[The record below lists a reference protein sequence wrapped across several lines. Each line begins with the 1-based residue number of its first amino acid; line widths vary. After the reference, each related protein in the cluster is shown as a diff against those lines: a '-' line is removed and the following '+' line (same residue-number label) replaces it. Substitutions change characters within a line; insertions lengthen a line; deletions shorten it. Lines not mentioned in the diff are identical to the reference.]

1 MVLTVTA
8 VLLILACLEMNSVKA
23 SLWDLHL
30 FICKGPQTNTR
41 FQAKSCFQSHK
52 VLFAICPRTSKLST
66 TLPFFLSVPIA
77 WYKPFCWQIYQV
89 LTWTFFRETDFSLVH
104 FHNFRRVFF
113 FFFSF
118 FSFFLFPSCLNGA
131 VCCRWVHLQIHCTGE
146 WGECVELTV
155 NQQLV
160 LFLVC
165 CSVKGTMLNQLE
177 TVSNWF
183 QWAVHVEIWTLE
195 TVFLQPCNFWLFTSY
210 LFSPRGVRL
219 KCYSWCWYNEWK
231 KRHCR
236 ILQAG
241 EESKQWQCKWRI
253 TMPGNISLNMFL
265 GLVESETRL
274 KHLRVSWVRISSW
287 TLCRTKAQ

>member
-118 FSFFLFPSCLNGA
+118 FFFLSFSFLF
-131 VCCRWVHLQIHCTGE
+131 E
-146 WGECVELTV
+146 WGCLLQVGTFADPLHRWMGG
-155 NQQLV
+155 
-160 LFLVC
+160 VC
-165 CSVKGTMLNQLE
+165 
-177 TVSNWF
+177 
-183 QWAVHVEIWTLE
+183 WTD
-195 TVFLQPCNFWLFTSY
+195 S
-210 LFSPRGVRL
+210 
-219 KCYSWCWYNEWK
+219 
-231 KRHCR
+231 
-236 ILQAG
+236 
-241 EESKQWQCKWRI
+241 
-253 TMPGNISLNMFL
+253 
-265 GLVESETRL
+265 
-274 KHLRVSWVRISSW
+274 
-287 TLCRTKAQ
+287 